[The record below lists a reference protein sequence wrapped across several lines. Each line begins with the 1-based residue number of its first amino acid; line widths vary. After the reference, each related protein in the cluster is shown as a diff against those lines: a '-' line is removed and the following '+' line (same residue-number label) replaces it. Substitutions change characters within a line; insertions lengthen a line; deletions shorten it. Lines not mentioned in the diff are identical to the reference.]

1 MEREESTGVRLKSM
15 CRLIVVFYVNECE
28 LSDSMTFKGRAAFL
42 SGTPLTLASHNQ
54 ISWLSIVE
62 VEIKG
67 SVCCFSARD
76 ALFNANFNRG
86 QCGRFDSPIPFRL
99 YCHIKGMLWTDE
111 SHPLRETI
119 TFLSLVN

>member
-67 SVCCFSARD
+67 SVCCFSDRVPFSMPILTEGNVVGLTPQFRLDYIAI
-76 ALFNANFNRG
+76 LKVC
-86 QCGRFDSPIPFRL
+86 CGRMRAT
-99 YCHIKGMLWTDE
+99 H
-111 SHPLRETI
+111 
-119 TFLSLVN
+119 